1 MALTKNVYCLVF
13 FSVGDWVEALQP
25 QYEYG
30 LASVDGFCQGV
41 GELDQ
46 LGDVASEIL
55 TIKYPGTGYNRVSK
69 LEAMTKAMTKML
81 MLYCHKFLK
90 LL

>member
-1 MALTKNVYCLVF
+1 MALTKNVHCLVLLCL
-13 FSVGDWVEALQP
+13 GLAEARQP
-25 QYEYG
+25 QYG
-30 LASVDGFCQGV
+30 LASVDDFCQGV

>member
-1 MALTKNVYCLVF
+1 LSL
-13 FSVGDWVEALQP
+13 GGWGEARQP
-25 QYEYG
+25 QYG

-69 LEAMTKAMTKML
+69 SEAMTSNG
-81 MLYCHKFLK
+81 
-90 LL
+90 